1 MEFLESF
8 RWRIYGNLEANLMK
22 IDRFCADIFD
32 GFGALEIVVMFTR
45 VSGLKKLE
53 FVELLNLYPL

>member
-22 IDRFCADIFD
+22 IDRFWADIFD
-32 GFGALEIVVMFTR
+32 GFLLEIVVIFMR

-53 FVELLNLYPL
+53 FVELLNLYSF